1 MKKIEQFQITSLN
14 ISGFKS
20 YEDPTELVF
29 GNPTV
34 ITGGNGRGKTS
45 IADAIAFVVTGL
57 PFFGERGI
65 DRLHNE
71 SNPDVAIRMCFVD
84 ETGAHH
90 ELTRTRRKSRMTIS
104 YDGYEIRQ
112 LDLND
117 MFGERDVFL
126 SILNPLYF
134 IEELGEDGKN
144 LLEMYLPM
152 IPHETV
158 LAQLSE
164 PVREALKNESLLS
177 PDVYLKRRREE
188 IRGLEE
194 RITYLGGQKDL
205 AESQNKS
212 HGQAQQDLKNQLEA
226 LREEIAAL
234 ECKQFSGMN
243 TTEMQARLVEL
254 SQRYDEAARD
264 ERSDAAEQRNNLHA
278 LREKIARRQ
287 AEQYQSKFTQP
298 LANIAAKVKELGTR
312 YTREVAALKAFHAG
326 MECPTCHRPVTAESL
341 PEVQTALKKVIS
353 GLYTAGTEQQSQ
365 LAQLQEMDKKAADTF
380 EQFKADDLTKWQADA
395 ADLEKLCQELS
406 GNVSKEVER
415 LRMEI
420 QTLSAELD
428 YGNLT
433 QEEYDRLGVCR
444 EEYRQ
449 CEAKLAALETVV
461 TAELPN
467 FDQEIAQA
475 RESIA
480 ETKRIMAD
488 VVSYICKRAELTFSQ
503 LKMNKVEISL
513 YDVVKSTGEA
523 KDTFK
528 FTYGGR
534 RYDRLSLSEKIRAG
548 MEVSELMKRLTG
560 RNYPVFV
567 DNMESVDDLAN
578 IDLETFVER
587 KTALSDQQTQLRAE
601 YQKAETDYAE
611 KKQEFERLQEES
623 RQIADYLSGQFL
635 PNDKVLEKM
644 YEAIDRVTIHS
655 ANEIEIRWKFED
667 LFQNM
672 QRPHPKKQA
681 I

>member
-1 MKKIEQFQITSLN
+1 MKKIEQFQITSMS

-20 YEDPTELVF
+20 YEGPTDLVF

-84 ETGAHH
+84 ETGTHH
-90 ELTRTRRKSRMTIS
+90 ELTRSRRKSRMTIT

-134 IEELGEDGKN
+134 IEELGESGKN

-158 LAQLSE
+158 LAELSE
-164 PVREALKNESLLS
+164 PVREALKDESLLS
-177 PDVYLKRRREE
+177 PDVWLKRRREE

-205 AESQNKS
+205 AESQSKTYEQT
-212 HGQAQQDLKNQLEA
+212 HQDLAGQMEKLRWEIEGLEA
-226 LREEIAAL
+226 
-234 ECKQFSGMN
+234 KQFAGMN
-243 TTEMQARLVEL
+243 TSEMQERLVEL

-264 ERSDAAEQRNNLHA
+264 DRSDAAEQQSNLSA

-287 AEQYQSKFTQP
+287 AEQYQSKFTQA
-298 LANIAAKVKELGTR
+298 LADISAKVKELGAR
-312 YTREVAALKAFHAG
+312 YQREAAAYKAFHAG
-326 MECPTCHRPVTAESL
+326 MECPTCHRPVTEQSL

-353 GLYTAGTEQQSQ
+353 ELYAAGTEQRSQ
-365 LAQLQEMDKKAADTF
+365 LTELQEMDKKAADTF
-380 EQFKADDLTKWQADA
+380 EQFKADDLAKWQADA
-395 ADLEKLCQELS
+395 AELERLCQELAGS
-406 GNVSKEVER
+406 ASKEVER

-420 QTLSAELD
+420 QSLSAELD

-433 QEEYDRLGVCR
+433 QPEYDRLTECR
-444 EEYRQ
+444 KELQQ
-449 CEAKLAALETVV
+449 CEAKLSALEAMVAADT
-461 TAELPN
+461 PD
-467 FDQEIAQA
+467 FDKEIQQA
-475 RESIA
+475 KDAIGEI
-480 ETKRIMAD
+480 KRTMTD

-578 IDLETFVER
+578 VRPTGQIIMA
-587 KTALSDQQTQLRAE
+587 KCIANTALQVRPVNPIIRME
-601 YQKAETDYAE
+601 QKAA
-611 KKQEFERLQEES
+611 
-623 RQIADYLSGQFL
+623 
-635 PNDKVLEKM
+635 
-644 YEAIDRVTIHS
+644 
-655 ANEIEIRWKFED
+655 
-667 LFQNM
+667 
-672 QRPHPKKQA
+672 
-681 I
+681 

>member
-1 MKKIEQFQITSLN
+1 MKKIEEFQITSMN

-20 YEDPTELVF
+20 YEGPTELVF

-90 ELTRTRRKSRMTIS
+90 ELTRTRRKNRMTIT

-117 MFGERDVFL
+117 LFGERDVFL

-134 IEELGEDGKN
+134 IEELGENGKN

-158 LAQLSE
+158 LAELSE

-177 PDVYLKRRREE
+177 PDVWLKRRREE

-205 AESQNKS
+205 AESQSKTYEQT
-212 HGQAQQDLKNQLEA
+212 HQDLAGRMDNLRWEIEGLEA
-226 LREEIAAL
+226 
-234 ECKQFSGMN
+234 KQFSGMN
-243 TTEMQARLVEL
+243 TAEMQERLVEL

-264 ERSDAAEQRNNLHA
+264 DRSDAEEQRKSLSD

-298 LANIAAKVKELGTR
+298 LADIAAKVKELGAR
-312 YTREVAALKAFHAG
+312 YQREVAAFKAFHAG
-326 MECPTCHRPVTAESL
+326 MECPTCHRPVTEQSL
-341 PEVQTALKKVIS
+341 PEVQAALKKVIS
-353 GLYTAGTEQQSQ
+353 DLYTAGTEQRSQ
-365 LAQLQEMDKKAADTF
+365 LTELQEMDKKASDTF
-380 EQFKADDLTKWQADA
+380 EQFKVDDLAKWEADA
-395 ADLEKLCQELS
+395 AEMERLCQELS
-406 GNVSKEVER
+406 GSVSKEVER

-420 QTLSAELD
+420 QSLSTELD

-433 QEEYDRLGVCR
+433 QPEYDRLAECR
-444 EEYRQ
+444 EELRQ
-449 CEAKLAALETVV
+449 CEAKLAALETMVA
-461 TAELPN
+461 AETPD
-467 FDQEIAQA
+467 FDKEIQQA
-475 RESIA
+475 RDTIGEI
-480 ETKRIMAD
+480 KRSMTD
-488 VVSYICKRAELTFSQ
+488 VVAYICKRAELTFSQ

-523 KDTFK
+523 KETFK

-548 MEVSELMKRLTG
+548 MEVSELVKRLTG

-578 IDLETFVER
+578 VRPTGQIIMAKCVSN
-587 KTALSDQQTQLRAE
+587 TALQVRPVNPIIRME
-601 YQKAETDYAE
+601 QKAA
-611 KKQEFERLQEES
+611 
-623 RQIADYLSGQFL
+623 
-635 PNDKVLEKM
+635 
-644 YEAIDRVTIHS
+644 
-655 ANEIEIRWKFED
+655 
-667 LFQNM
+667 
-672 QRPHPKKQA
+672 
-681 I
+681 